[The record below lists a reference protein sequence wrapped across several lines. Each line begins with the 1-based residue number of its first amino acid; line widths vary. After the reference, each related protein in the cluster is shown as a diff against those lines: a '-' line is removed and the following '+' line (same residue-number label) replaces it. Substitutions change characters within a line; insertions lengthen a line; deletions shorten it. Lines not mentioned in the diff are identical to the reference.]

1 MATPSVAPQPS
12 APVPRRGNPLHR
24 RSDSLRVWLRVGF
37 SLALALAVGLTV
49 LLGLKLYADGRAA
62 AARQIAGL
70 HQVNAVAVGEPSSAG
85 VGAWV
90 APLRWTDA
98 GGVHTANA
106 AVPVSTVSGQHV
118 MLWINAQEDPQPGP
132 IPAVQSAG
140 SAATYSL
147 AAFAA
152 AAMAL
157 SGLYALARHRVDSAA
172 WKSWESEWER
182 VEPEWTHR
190 R

>member
-12 APVPRRGNPLHR
+12 APVPRRGNPLRR
-24 RSDSLRVWLRVGF
+24 RSDSLRTWLRVGF
-37 SLALALAVGLTV
+37 SLALVLAVALTA
-49 LLGLKLYADGRAA
+49 LFGLKLYADSRAA
-62 AARQIAGL
+62 AARQVAGL
-70 HQVNAVAVGEPSSAG
+70 HQVTARAVGGPTAAG

-90 APLRWTDA
+90 APLSWTDST
-98 GGVHTANA
+98 GSHTADA
-106 AVPVSTVSGQHV
+106 PVPVATVPGDHV
-118 MLWINAQEDPQPGP
+118 VIWIDSKETPRPDP

-152 AAMAL
+152 ATMVI
-157 SGLYALARHRVDSAA
+157 SGAYALAKHRVDRAA
-172 WKSWESEWER
+172 WRSWESEWER
-182 VEPEWTHR
+182 VEPQWTHR